1 MDIRRI
7 DLTKMFSR
15 FGRGERF
22 SKEPQNGWV
31 VWGYYDYM
39 TVEKVNQRANE
50 LFLHTILRDSHD
62 QSLNLNGEKKHHVIY
77 AVDALGRSKD
87 NDPFWNEAENQEPFF
102 LVSLIHV
109 NADILSIKNKD
120 IMNEL
125 ADQLDSDSHDK
136 NEKINYS
143 DKLYFGIDSSDVI
156 IFWRTWNIENV
167 LKEIV
172 KIYSTSPDRF
182 SDIFTI
188 QSFNCSYLEEETI
201 KKQEAILQTLPKLT
215 KVIIYLR
222 SENFR
227 HLRSVL
233 VDLKKALSNN
243 NVNVYD
249 NGFFVPGQEDACIML
264 SDCPVDILLKLYQKD
279 SRIHECGIS
288 SRAEVMAD
296 QSDFIIPI
304 NDENHDHRTTKIYDL
319 SQQIQNCFTNNPQLT
334 NSIWCPPLCEL
345 VNEFSSMANAG
356 ITDDIF
362 YQGFRSVCA
371 LLQILAKRENN
382 KILSDTDLKLIS
394 ESMLKYIRG
403 WSQLSFHALRAQWQ
417 LTQTADINRLYI
429 FSPKMGLIYHG
440 FMTLVN
446 DLLLSSPEEYVKD
459 DNNRSSYFLTPQL
472 CSNATFTSVF
482 LNINCENHLILGE
495 IPADLFFKPDILLPI
510 LVHEAAHYSGTY
522 PRNRRQRNKLILLS
536 GLEYIVVNSISVF
549 EQFDDQRLRLAS
561 HITGYIWLS
570 LKEKYE
576 SVYGGE
582 DSSDR
587 SHDYSR
593 IAEKEIPEFLID
605 FINDYGGINKFS
617 AWVAHTAAEMMPS
630 GDKLTRKYIIEQN
643 LSVDSKSSERIIS
656 VGALDDGNLVT
667 YIKSLF
673 AIYREAF
680 SDICMVKLL
689 GLTMR
694 QYLEVIVSSKE
705 HEPEWIDNTC
715 RYVRYC
721 IIIIIMRDKMRD
733 KKVPDWDEMNTS
745 DVDEPEVAQLLN
757 SLENRIKE
765 INNGK
770 LLNPYAMDSLM
781 FYMNEA
787 YDRLEKI
794 NTTDLIVER
803 EKNFVFGG
811 DPKTLRQHYSQLTKA
826 NDDSAN
832 DDSQFQIIQMLDVY
846 MSYRKKTQEYISKKG
861 RR

>member
-87 NDPFWNEAENQEPFF
+87 NDTFWNEAENQEPFF

-109 NADILSIKNKD
+109 NADILSIKNKEE
-120 IMNEL
+120 MNKL
-125 ADQLDSDSHDK
+125 ADQLDSDSRDK
-136 NEKINYS
+136 NKKINYS

-188 QSFNCSYLEEETI
+188 QSFNCSYLENGKIE
-201 KKQEAILQTLPKLT
+201 KLDAYYQSLLKSTLT
-215 KVIIYLR
+215 RVIIYLR

-227 HLRSVL
+227 HLSSVL
-233 VDLKKALSNN
+233 VDLKKTLSNN

-249 NGFFVPGQEDACIML
+249 NSFFVPGQEDACIML

-304 NDENHDHRTTKIYDL
+304 NDENHDYRTTENYDL
-319 SQQIQNCFTNNPQLT
+319 SQQIKDCFTDNSPLT

-482 LNINCENHLILGE
+482 LNINCDNHLILGE

-536 GLEYIVVNSISVF
+536 GLEYIVVSSISVF

-570 LKEKYE
+570 SLKEKYK
-576 SVYGGE
+576 SVCGGK
-582 DSSDR
+582 DSHDR

-593 IAEKEIPEFLID
+593 IAENEITEFLID

-656 VGALDDGNLVT
+656 VGALDDGNLAT

-680 SDICMVKLL
+680 SDMCMVKLL

-721 IIIIIMRDKMRD
+721 IIIIIMRERQVKGWN
-733 KKVPDWDEMNTS
+733 KMNTS
-745 DVDEPEVAQLLN
+745 DVNESEAAQLLK
-757 SLENRIKE
+757 SLENRINENKKGT
-765 INNGK
+765 NL
-770 LLNPYAMDSLM
+770 LLNPYAMESLM
-781 FYMNEA
+781 IYMNEA

-794 NTTDLIVER
+794 NTPYLIGER

-811 DPKTLRQHYSQLTKA
+811 KPETLRQHYSQLTKA
-826 NDDSAN
+826 NDDS
-832 DDSQFQIIQMLDVY
+832 QFPIIQMLDVY